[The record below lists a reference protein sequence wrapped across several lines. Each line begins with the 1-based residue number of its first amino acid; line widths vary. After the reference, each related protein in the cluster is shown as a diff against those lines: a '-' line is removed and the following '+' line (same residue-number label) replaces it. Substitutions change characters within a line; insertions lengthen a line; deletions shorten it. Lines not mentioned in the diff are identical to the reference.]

1 MDSKELRQKF
11 INFFVERGHKHL
23 TPSGLIPKDE
33 SVLFTT
39 AGMQP
44 LIPYLMGE
52 KHPEGNKLVNIQ
64 RCIRTDDIAEVG
76 DESHLTFF
84 EMLGYWS
91 LGAYWKKEAINYTYE
106 FFTKELGFDPKKFGV
121 TCFEGDPKNNIPKDT
136 ESAQVWRV
144 LGINRITFLDYKDNF
159 WGPTSVE
166 GPCGPDTE
174 IFMWSSKEEVPE
186 DIDINDKK
194 WVEIGNDVFMQYYKK
209 KTADGFSYELLSQKN
224 VDFGAGFERVAAFI
238 ENKNNIYETEFFQP
252 LIKEIKNISGKNY
265 EDYKKEFRVIADHI
279 KAATFAI
286 NDNILPSNK
295 ERGYIVRRLIR
306 RAIVKATKLGIEN
319 NFTAEI
325 ASVVFKIYDGVY
337 SYKKDEIIS
346 ALNIEEEKFRQTL
359 RQGLKIV
366 HLKKEI
372 SGRDLFDLYQSS
384 GIPADIAEE
393 EAKAAQIKIK
403 ENALQEYQELFK
415 KHQDLS
421 RAASAGM
428 FRGGLASG
436 GKIETKYHTATH
448 LLLAALREIL
458 GPDINQ
464 KGANI
469 TAERIRFDFNYPE
482 KLSEQQIDK
491 IEDWVNDKIKQDLSV
506 TMEEMPLKK
515 ALSEGATSIPGF
527 NYLENVKVFSIGT
540 VSREICGG
548 PHAQSTG
555 ELGHFKITKEE
566 SSSAGIRRLKA
577 VLE

>member
-11 INFFVERGHKHL
+11 INFFVERSHEHL
-23 TPSGLIPKDE
+23 PSSGLIPKDE
-33 SVLFTT
+33 SVLFVT

-44 LIPYLMGE
+44 LVPYLMGE
-52 KHPEGNKLVNIQ
+52 KHPEGDKLVNIQ

-91 LGAYWKKEAINYTYE
+91 LGVYWKKEAINYMYE

-136 ESAQVWRV
+136 ESAKVWKS
-144 LGINRITFLDYKDNF
+144 LGINRITFLGYKDNF
-159 WGPTSVE
+159 WGPTSVK

-224 VDFGAGFERVAAFI
+224 VDFGAGFERVVSFV
-238 ENKNNIYETEFFQP
+238 EGKTNIYETELFQP

-265 EDYKKEFRVIADHI
+265 EDYKKEFRIIADHI

-286 NDNILPSNK
+286 NDNISPSNK

-306 RAIVKATKLGIEN
+306 RAIVKGSQIGITDD
-319 NFTAEI
+319 FAQEI
-325 ASVVFKIYDGVY
+325 AKKVFGIYDGIY
-337 SYKKDEIIS
+337 EFNKDQILVE
-346 ALNIEEEKFRQTL
+346 LEKEESKFRQTIKH
-359 RQGLKIV
+359 GLK
-366 HLKKEI
+366 E
-372 SGRDLFDLYQSS
+372 FDKVKDTLDGNIAFKLYETY
-384 GIPADIAEE
+384 GFPLEMTEE
-393 EAKAAQIKIK
+393 LAVENNIKIDK
-403 ENALQEYQELFK
+403 AEFEQAFRQ
-415 KHQDLS
+415 HQKLS
-421 RAASAGM
+421 RTAAAGM
-428 FRGGLASG
+428 FKGGLSSG
-436 GKIETKYHTATH
+436 GEREIKYHTATH
-448 LLLAALREIL
+448 LLLAALRHIL
-458 GPDINQ
+458 GNDVNQ

-469 TAERIRFDFNYPE
+469 TIERIRFDFNYPE
-482 KLSEQQIDK
+482 KLSQQQIK
-491 IEDWVNDKIKQDLSV
+491 QVEDWVNDKIKQDLLV
-506 TMEEMPLKK
+506 TMEEMPFKK

-527 NYLENVKVFSIGT
+527 NYPENVKVFSIGI
-540 VSREICGG
+540 VSHEICGG

-555 ELGHFKITKEE
+555 ELGHLKITKEE
-566 SSSAGIRRLKA
+566 SSSAGTRRVKA
-577 VLE
+577 TLE